1 MLDEH
6 FNETIFDEM
15 SEATLCCDSATFNEF
30 NQRNESRWYEMILQ
44 TTKFCSIIL
53 CITFRLNYFT
63 GEVLLSIKTAIVG
76 SDGVFLNWR
85 QEDPDPCSWRGVTC
99 DSSTKRIIHL

>member
-30 NQRNESRWYEMILQ
+30 NQRNESRWYEMIL
-44 TTKFCSIIL
+44 
-53 CITFRLNYFT
+53 
-63 GEVLLSIKTAIVG
+63 
-76 SDGVFLNWR
+76 
-85 QEDPDPCSWRGVTC
+85 
-99 DSSTKRIIHL
+99 